1 MSSDESDTEAPGR
14 SLAYPHVYPK
24 WCSTQL
30 STFLWQLDPI
40 IERIHT
46 TPVGRRK
53 RGNLLRIRPH
63 TTKYNTAAA
72 APMGFP
78 HNCYDKEW
86 LDSLP
91 LRSKALLQVKD
102 VDYKFRDSED
112 VGPC

>member
-14 SLAYPHVYPK
+14 SIAYPHVYPK
-24 WCSTQL
+24 WCSKQL

-46 TPVGRRK
+46 TLVGRRK
-53 RGNLLRIRPH
+53 RGNPLHIWPH
-63 TTKYNTAAA
+63 TTNYNPAAV

-78 HNCYDKEW
+78 RNCYDKEW

-91 LRSKALLQVKD
+91 PRSKASLQVKD

-112 VGPC
+112 VGP

>member
-14 SLAYPHVYPK
+14 SIAYPRIYPK
-24 WCSTQL
+24 WHSKQL

-40 IERIHT
+40 VERIHT
-46 TPVGRRK
+46 TPVGRHK
-53 RGNLLRIRPH
+53 HGNPLRIRPH
-63 TTKYNTAAA
+63 TTNYNPAVA

-91 LRSKALLQVKD
+91 PRSKALLQVKD

-112 VGPC
+112 VGP